1 MKAAFLWLRAGLW
14 MMVIFIFS
22 SQPDLRSNLPTVLDT
37 VLRKVAHISEF
48 YVLSYF
54 VFYAIRH
61 HRLKADESLFFTF
74 LFTFFYAF
82 LDEYHQLSVRGR
94 NGNGIDVIID
104 SIGILIFVILFI
116 IIRMRNSHIPKQ
128 L

>member
-1 MKAAFLWLRAGLW
+1 MKAIFLWLRAGLW

-22 SQPDLRSNLPTVLDT
+22 SQPDLHSSLPTVLDT
-37 VLRKVAHISEF
+37 VFRKAAHISEF

-54 VFYAIRH
+54 VFYAIQR

-74 LFTFFYAF
+74 LFTFSYAF
-82 LDEYHQLSVRGR
+82 LDEYHQLAVRGR
-94 NGNGIDVIID
+94 NGNSIDVIID

-116 IIRMRNSHIPKQ
+116 IIQMRNSHTSKQ